1 MKRRA
6 EEKARGE
13 DTPINRYRDAFQILL
28 NARENLINQ
37 MAEEILMN
45 QEAILGDPTQ
55 TGLLGFEFQEI
66 EDRYIG
72 RLNAINSILDNLE
85 PRPTRIANKTEVIV
99 TSEKELKKDLDRL
112 IEQYDQWELV
122 SVNATA
128 LAGEQLLVVVAFTA
142 DEYPQA
148 EE

>member
-6 EEKARGE
+6 EEKSRGE